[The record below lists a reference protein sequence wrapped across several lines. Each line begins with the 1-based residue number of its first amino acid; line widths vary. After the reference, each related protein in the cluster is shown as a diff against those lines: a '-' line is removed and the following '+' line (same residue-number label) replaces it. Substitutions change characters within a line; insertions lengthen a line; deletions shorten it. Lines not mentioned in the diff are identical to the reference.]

1 MRQGRVSKLPLLVP
15 RSYGTLNSM
24 ATQGER
30 GSKAVDNKNMKI
42 PHVLSVAGSDSGAG
56 AGIQADLKSCAA
68 FGVYCS
74 TVITA
79 VTAQNTVGVQ
89 VASFVIILLYLE
101 LSGCQKLIEIRKQIY
116 KHCLDICLSGLRS
129 LN

>member
-1 MRQGRVSKLPLLVP
+1 
-15 RSYGTLNSM
+15 M

-42 PHVLSVAGSDSGAG
+42 PHVLSVAGSDSGGG

-89 VASFVIILLYLE
+89 VACFVIILLYLE
-101 LSGCQKLIEIRKQIY
+101 LSGCQENDGNKKNKIK
-116 KHCLDICLSGLRS
+116 
-129 LN
+129 